1 MISSI
6 FIKLVSTGKEVT
18 WRVLKTFIVQS
29 SFLLENTS
37 LETVLKGVCLFPLA
51 DPRSVGGDSAL
62 EPEALPTGQP
72 PEGVQF
78 RKSNPGVA

>member
-1 MISSI
+1 MVSSM
-6 FIKLVSTGKEVT
+6 FIKLLSTGKEVT
-18 WRVLKTFIVQS
+18 WGVLKTFIVQS

-51 DPRSVGGDSAL
+51 DPMSVGWDSAL
-62 EPEALPTGQP
+62 EPETRPTGQP
-72 PEGVQF
+72 PEWVQF